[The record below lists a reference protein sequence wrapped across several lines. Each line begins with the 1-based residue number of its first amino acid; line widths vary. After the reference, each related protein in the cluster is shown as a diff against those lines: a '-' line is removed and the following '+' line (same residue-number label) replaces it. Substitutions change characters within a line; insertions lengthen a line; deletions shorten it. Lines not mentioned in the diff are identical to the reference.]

1 MNNIT
6 LSEIAKRLRESR
18 VVLLLSHT
26 SPDGDTA
33 GSAVGLA
40 VMLEELGKEVIC
52 LCDSP
57 LPEYIS
63 FIGAERFQ
71 TETDRIPDLILSL
84 DVASP
89 QQLGRLADR
98 YADAV
103 DIRIDHHAMGSDF
116 GRFNYCQH
124 DAAAVCQIIA
134 GLAGLLGGLTPP
146 AAAPLY
152 VGLSTDTGG
161 FRFSNTTPDA
171 LRTAAELLEA
181 GAPSE
186 EINDRLYESMNLDVL
201 RSHSFFLEHMEAFD
215 DGRILL
221 IPIEEQHRIAAGL
234 SLESLEGL
242 SSLARRINGVHLGIS
257 LRQREPGVYRVSMRS
272 DRTVNCAALCALFGG
287 GGHLRAAG
295 ASIQADS
302 FAKAKAIL
310 MDTVRESIVYDESGS
325 VL

>member
-6 LSEIAKRLRESR
+6 LPEIADRLRESR
-18 VVLLLSHT
+18 IVLLLSHT

-40 VMLEELGKEVIC
+40 VALEGLGKEVIC

-63 FIGAERFQ
+63 FLGADRFHP
-71 TETDRIPDLILSL
+71 ETDRTPDLILSL

-89 QQLGRLADR
+89 QQLGRLADK
-98 YADAV
+98 YAGAV

-116 GRFNYCQH
+116 GKFNYCQP
-124 DAAAVCQIIA
+124 DAAAVCQIVARLIR
-134 GLAGLLGGLTPP
+134 LLGGLNPQS
-146 AAAPLY
+146 AAPLY

-161 FRFSNTTPDA
+161 FRYSNTTPDA
-171 LRTAAELLEA
+171 LRAAADLLEA
-181 GAPSE
+181 GAPAE
-186 EINDRLYESMNLDVL
+186 EINDRLYESMELDVL
-201 RSHSFFLEHMEAFD
+201 RSHAFFLDHMEAFD
-215 DGRILL
+215 GGKILL
-221 IPIEEQHRIAAGL
+221 IPIDERQRMAAGL
-234 SLESLEGL
+234 SVESLEGL
-242 SSLARRINGVHLGIS
+242 SSLARRIKGVHLGIS

-272 DRTVNCAALCALFGG
+272 DRTVNCAALCALLGG

-295 ASIQADS
+295 ATILADS
-302 FAKAKAIL
+302 FSKAKTIL
-310 MDTVRESIVYDESGS
+310 MDCVLKNTVYDGDGS